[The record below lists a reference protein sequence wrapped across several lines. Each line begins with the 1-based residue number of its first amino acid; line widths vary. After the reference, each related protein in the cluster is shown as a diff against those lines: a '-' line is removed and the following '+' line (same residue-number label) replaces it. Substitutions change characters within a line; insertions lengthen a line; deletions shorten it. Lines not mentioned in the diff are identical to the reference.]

1 MQENI
6 AMLVKM
12 GYNRT
17 RVAEAL
23 VKFNNDLQNA
33 ATALSQNAIREM
45 NPSLYPGGISMFTWQ
60 PPLQVR
66 IGSWLPYLQNGRL
79 VHYSYFI
86 TVTSKF
92 ANQSYTV
99 EKRYSLFYELYQS
112 IYFDILR
119 VYPTGMKNPF
129 PADRLTSWFFGTSD
143 ELLNQR
149 REALN
154 GWLQEVVT
162 EPQLMTH
169 IPVYQAI
176 CDFLEVHNH
185 ISKSEG
191 EKRL

>member
-1 MQENI
+1 
-6 AMLVKM
+6 M

-17 RVAEAL
+17 RVVEAL
-23 VKFNNDLQNA
+23 VKFDDDLQGA
-33 ATALSQNAIREM
+33 AVTLSQNAFREM
-45 NPSLYPGGISMFTWQ
+45 NPSLYPGGITMFTWQ

-86 TVTSKF
+86 TVTLKT
-92 ANQSYTV
+92 ANVSYTV
-99 EKRYSLFYELYQS
+99 ERRYSLFYQLYQN

-119 VYPTGMKNPF
+119 VFPTAMKNPF

-154 GWLQEVVT
+154 GWLQEIVT

-169 IPVYQAI
+169 IPVYEAV
-176 CDFLEVHNH
+176 CNFLEVDKH
-185 ISKSEG
+185 ISKSSG
-191 EKRL
+191 DTR